1 MLRLILTL
9 VATLA
14 LLAGCVSPKSFID
27 PTQSKLTYESV
38 KRPSTPLKLT
48 LVTEFQRN
56 GEHFPRA
63 DPTLRDI
70 TERVLRASGVI
81 IPTTEAAVGQVR
93 VVVNN
98 VADRGA
104 AAAKGFG
111 TGLTFGLIGTTVMDA
126 YELTLVVNTGG
137 KTYSSSVIKHSLFTA
152 IGNTTTPEGV
162 ETMPI
167 GVAFQKVVEQMLLRA
182 LKEAQDGSALDA
194 SLNTQSTSFLLRPN
208 HSFKRTV
215 NGLRPSP
222 AA

>member
-14 LLAGCVSPKSFID
+14 LLTGCISPKSFID

-38 KRPSTPLKLT
+38 KRSSTPLKLT

-56 GEHFPRA
+56 GEHFPKA
-63 DPTLRDI
+63 DSTLRDT

-81 IPTTEAAVGQVR
+81 VPTTEASVGQVR

-111 TGLTFGLIGTTVMDA
+111 TGLTFGLVGTTVMDA

-182 LKEAQDGSALDA
+182 LKEAQDSSALDA
-194 SLNTQSTSFLLRPN
+194 SLDTRNTVRLVR
-208 HSFKRTV
+208 
-215 NGLRPSP
+215 
-222 AA
+222 AAA